1 MKTIFTYKGKKY
13 GQQPQNTPLRKS
25 QYNSICDRILYDIQR
40 DAVFDDISIK
50 DREVLERELAEIS
63 AAEISNFY

>member
-13 GQQPQNTPLRKS
+13 GQQPQNKPLRKS
-25 QYNSICDRILYDIQR
+25 QHNSVRDRILNDIQR
-40 DAVFDDISIK
+40 DAVFDDIPAK
-50 DREVLERELAEIS
+50 DREILERELTEIS

>member
-13 GQQPQNTPLRKS
+13 GQQLQEKVLRKS
-25 QYNSICDRILYDIQR
+25 QNDSLRDRILNDIKR
-40 DAVFDDISIK
+40 DAIFDDIPAE

-63 AAEISNFY
+63 CIEIANFY